1 MGESDTRDLAFLFE
15 EDLQRW
21 ERPVREGYIRNPLSD
36 MYVGSTNLYSS
47 IFGIDHFEEKVG
59 KYDVRASAAKYIALV
74 QRITGESIEEVEK
87 INPEENVIF
96 SGGIVIYQHG
106 NIPGT
111 DLRGYELVTNGN
123 IWLAR
128 KPVKSLVKMGG
139 LANLIFGRTK
149 SKDSQ
154 EERIKRIINGYQ
166 FQEDKKD
173 QRESK
178 AKSEDYRRGRADQHE
193 KTFGTFSRG
202 H

>member
-1 MGESDTRDLAFLFE
+1 MGESDTPNLVFLNE
-15 EDLQRW
+15 GDLQRW
-21 ERPVREGYIRNPLSD
+21 EKPAREGYIINPLSE
-36 MYVGSTNLYSS
+36 MYVGSTNLNSS

-59 KYDVRASAAKYIALV
+59 IYEVRASAAKYIALV
-74 QRITGESIEEVEK
+74 QRITGELIEEVET

-139 LANLIFGRTK
+139 LANLVFGRTK
-149 SKDSQ
+149 
-154 EERIKRIINGYQ
+154 
-166 FQEDKKD
+166 
-173 QRESK
+173 
-178 AKSEDYRRGRADQHE
+178 
-193 KTFGTFSRG
+193 
-202 H
+202 